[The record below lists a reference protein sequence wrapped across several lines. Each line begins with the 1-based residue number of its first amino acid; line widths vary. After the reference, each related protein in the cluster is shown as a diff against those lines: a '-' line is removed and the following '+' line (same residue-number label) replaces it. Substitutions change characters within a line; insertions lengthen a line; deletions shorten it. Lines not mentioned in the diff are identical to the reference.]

1 MKVKLVLELEIDTE
15 ETRGAIEERLGI
27 LDYDS
32 LIGSFDDV
40 LDEVAEI
47 SSIELEEVVAH

>member
-15 ETRGAIEERLGI
+15 ESSGAIEERLGI

-32 LIGSFDDV
+32 LIDSFDDV

-47 SSIELEEVVAH
+47 NSIELENVEAR

>member
-15 ETRGAIEERLGI
+15 ESSGAIEERLGI

-32 LIGSFDDV
+32 LIDSFDDV

-47 SSIELEEVVAH
+47 NSIELENVEAH

>member
-32 LIGSFDDV
+32 LIDSFDDV